1 MKTELSS
8 FDCVKT
14 VKTIKML
21 SDDYNEI
28 LIYSQSVF
36 SSSPKYEEIATID
49 RVINGQKLH
58 DIYLLEP
65 NNIYQINVADKTN
78 LDWLKSSAMFLHTS
92 LIKNVATAGL
102 LLLFSN
108 SDQLY
113 VKNCSVNP
121 IYIKKGTDI
130 AVQFYLQEVYTDG

>member
-8 FDCVKT
+8 FGCT
-14 VKTIKML
+14 QIVKTIKVL
-21 SDDYNEI
+21 SDDYNEM
-28 LIYSQSVF
+28 LICKNSVF

-65 NNIYQINVADKTN
+65 NNIYQINIADQTD
-78 LDWLKSSAMFLHTS
+78 LDWLKQSAMFLHTS
-92 LIKNVATAGL
+92 LIEDAAAAGL

-108 SDQLY
+108 SNQLY
-113 VKNCSVNP
+113 VKNCSINP

-130 AVQFYLQEVYTDG
+130 AVQFYLQEAYVDG